1 MDSLYIDRRGKVE
14 GIKSIVDIVRI
25 ETISKVSLR
34 KLKLRI
40 IESLMKTIHYD
51 EWNALQLMLNTNGR
65 NPY

>member
-51 EWNALQLMLNTNGR
+51 EWNTLQLMLNTNGR

>member
-1 MDSLYIDRRGKVE
+1 MGSLHIDRRGKVE
-14 GIKSIVDIVRI
+14 GVKSIVDIVTI

-51 EWNALQLMLNTNGR
+51 E
-65 NPY
+65 